1 MTQPSKV
8 FRALVAAGL
17 CSTLGAPAFADAQSD
32 RLQALEKRLEGS
44 VKIIETLSARI
55 AELERQAKAAPALAS
70 AQAAQAVQAVQAVQ
84 AQTMA
89 TLQDSVTQLSEGLN
103 RRSSDSGLPVHG
115 FADVGAAWSSG
126 NDPGKLRGFNAG
138 TLDLYL
144 TPQFGD
150 RVKGLAEL
158 VVEYGQDGG
167 VAVDLERLQLGYT
180 VNDALTV
187 WLGRFH
193 TPYGLWN
200 TDFHHGANL
209 QTSISRPRFI
219 EFEDKGGILPAHSV
233 GGWASGK
240 TALGGG
246 KLTYDAYLA
255 NGPRIAERTL
265 DFSAYTDGNANKM
278 LGGNLGYQA
287 GGALSGL
294 TLGVH
299 AFGSTVEVHDNNA
312 AVISATKLR
321 MAGAYVSYDENDWE
335 VIGEVYHF
343 ANVDLGSNTRH
354 ASNLGFLQL
363 GRAFGAW
370 TPFLRFERAALD
382 PADHYF
388 RSQASGRSYRRAA
401 FGLRY
406 TLDPR
411 SSFKFELSDTSDS
424 AADLIDET
432 GAVLPFTARSYR
444 RAAFQYSVAF

>member
-1 MTQPSKV
+1 
-8 FRALVAAGL
+8 
-17 CSTLGAPAFADAQSD
+17 
-32 RLQALEKRLEGS
+32 
-44 VKIIETLSARI
+44 
-55 AELERQAKAAPALAS
+55 
-70 AQAAQAVQAVQAVQ
+70 
-84 AQTMA
+84 
-89 TLQDSVTQLSEGLN
+89 
-103 RRSSDSGLPVHG
+103 
-115 FADVGAAWSSG
+115 
-126 NDPGKLRGFNAG
+126 
-138 TLDLYL
+138 
-144 TPQFGD
+144 
-150 RVKGLAEL
+150 
-158 VVEYGQDGG
+158 
-167 VAVDLERLQLGYT
+167 
-180 VNDALTV
+180 
-187 WLGRFH
+187 
-193 TPYGLWN
+193 
-200 TDFHHGANL
+200 
-209 QTSISRPRFI
+209 
-219 EFEDKGGILPAHSV
+219 
-233 GGWASGK
+233 
-240 TALGGG
+240 
-246 KLTYDAYLA
+246 
-255 NGPRIAERTL
+255 
-265 DFSAYTDGNANKM
+265 M

-299 AFGSTVEVHDNNA
+299 AFGSTVQVHDNNG
-312 AVISATKLR
+312 AVVSSTRLR
-321 MAGAYVSYDENDWE
+321 MAGAYVGYDENDWD

-406 TLDPR
+406 ALDPR

>member
-233 GGWASGK
+233 GVWATGK

-343 ANVDLGSNTRH
+343 ANVDLGANQRH
-354 ASNLGFLQL
+354 ASNIGFLQV
-363 GRAFGAW
+363 GRTFGAW
-370 TPFLRFERAALD
+370 TPFVRLEKAALD
-382 PADHYF
+382 PADNYF

-406 TLDPR
+406 ALDPR